1 MTSSTQS
8 TNLGWPDQESIC
20 KYTSYTEPLLSSEL
34 ARRASATT
42 LGDTHLVSFQPSPNP
57 HLANQDRYVVQDWPL
72 PDGLWSFRAIFDGH
86 GGHATVDYAT
96 QVLPTQLKQ
105 HLEARSQSH
114 PDYISQL
121 LHDTIVHFDESLKRD
136 LLAIL
141 PDVDV
146 IAQMTNDKLH
156 TLVGDLQAS
165 EDRDMVLKRCMHG
178 TTALIALFDPPKRNL
193 WVATLG
199 DGIAALGKKDHLG
212 KWSASLL
219 SSFHNGCNDVEVE
232 QIRKD
237 HPGEAECVRN
247 NRVLGAIAVTRA
259 LGDHCF
265 KLSPIFS
272 DQIFSRTYPGFSFS
286 ATSLEEIIARNLTPP
301 YVSNRP
307 DVQHVNLN
315 NDQYQETRLI
325 MCSDGLV
332 DLYLDQSESLTQE
345 QLPEIWLRALD
356 KRDTSSNT
364 GDNLALALLRHA
376 LGGEDAET
384 VSRNMTLE
392 YEEAKWMDDTTILVQ
407 GI

>member
-8 TNLGWPDQESIC
+8 TNLGWPDQETIC

-57 HLANQDRYVVQDWPL
+57 HFANQDRYVVQDWPL
-72 PDGLWSFRAIFDGH
+72 PDGLWSFRAIFDGPSLFVFHNLNLIPLPPGH

-121 LHDTIVHFDESLKRD
+121 LHDTIVNFDESLKRD

-199 DGIAALGKKDHLG
+199 DGIAGMSVYIPQLPSSHPLHQALGKKDHLG

-219 SSFHNGCNDVEVE
+219 SSFHNGCNDAEVE

-247 NRVLGAIAVTRA
+247 NRVLGAIAVTR
-259 LGDHCF
+259 G
-265 KLSPIFS
+265 
-272 DQIFSRTYPGFSFS
+272 SF
-286 ATSLEEIIARNLTPP
+286 LFYFIRVPP
-301 YVSNRP
+301 F
-307 DVQHVNLN
+307 L
-315 NDQYQETRLI
+315 
-325 MCSDGLV
+325 
-332 DLYLDQSESLTQE
+332 
-345 QLPEIWLRALD
+345 
-356 KRDTSSNT
+356 KR
-364 GDNLALALLRHA
+364 
-376 LGGEDAET
+376 
-384 VSRNMTLE
+384 
-392 YEEAKWMDDTTILVQ
+392 
-407 GI
+407 